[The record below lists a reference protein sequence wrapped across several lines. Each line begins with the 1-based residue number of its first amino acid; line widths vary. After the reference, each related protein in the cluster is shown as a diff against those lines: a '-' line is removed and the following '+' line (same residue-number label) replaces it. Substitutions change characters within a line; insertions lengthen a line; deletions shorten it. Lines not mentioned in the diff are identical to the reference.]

1 MSRLIRV
8 LVLFAA
14 FGLWSAVLTA
24 QPLKPQTS
32 NKDAV
37 TVKVTPLKVEGT
49 LWEFELVFDTHSQE
63 LSEDLLISAVLVGP
77 NGTQFK
83 PTDWN
88 GDPPSGHH
96 RKGVLRFNALN
107 PPPDVL
113 ELRIV
118 RPKEPVARAFRWPMP
133 RQ

>member
-1 MSRLIRV
+1 MSRIIPT
-8 LVLFAA
+8 LVLLSA

-49 LWEFELVFDTHSQE
+49 IWEFELVFDTHSQE
-63 LSEDLLISAVLVGP
+63 LSDDLLTAAVLVVP

-83 PTDWN
+83 PTAWN

-118 RPKEPVARAFRWPMP
+118 RPKEPAARAFRWPMP

>member
-1 MSRLIRV
+1 MSRMIGALA
-8 LVLFAA
+8 LLAA
-14 FGLWSAVLTA
+14 FGLWSAALTA
-24 QPLKPQTS
+24 QPLKAQTS
-32 NKDAV
+32 NKEAV
-37 TVKVTPLKVEGT
+37 TVKATPLKVDGEV
-49 LWEFELVFDTHSQE
+49 WEFEIVFDTHSQE
-63 LSEDLLISAVLVGP
+63 LNDDLLTAAVLIGP

-83 PTDWN
+83 PAGWN

-96 RKGVLRFNALN
+96 RKGVLRFNAIN

-118 RPKEPVARAFRWPMP
+118 RPREASQRTFRWPMP

>member
-1 MSRLIRV
+1 MSRMIRA
-8 LVLFAA
+8 LVLLAS

-24 QPLKPQTS
+24 QPLKTQTS

-37 TVKVTPLKVEGT
+37 TVKATPVKVEGAV
-49 LWEFELVFDTHSQE
+49 WEFELVFDTHSQE
-63 LSEDLLISAVLVGP
+63 LSDDLLAVATLVGP
-77 NGTQFK
+77 NGTQLK
-83 PTDWN
+83 PTAWN

-107 PPPDVL
+107 PAPDVL
-113 ELRIV
+113 ELRIA
-118 RPKEPVARAFRWPMP
+118 RPKESGPRAFRWPMP

>member
-1 MSRLIRV
+1 MIRALAL
-8 LVLFAA
+8 LVA
-14 FGLWSAVLTA
+14 FGLWSAALTG
-24 QPLKPQTS
+24 QPLKQQTN

-37 TVKVTPLKVEGT
+37 TVKVTPLKVEGAV
-49 LWEFELVFDTHSQE
+49 WEFEIVFDTHSQD
-63 LSEDLLISAVLVGP
+63 LSDDLLNAAVLVGP
-77 NGTQFK
+77 DGSQIK
-83 PTDWN
+83 PAGWN

-113 ELRIV
+113 ELRIA
-118 RPKEPVARAFRWPMP
+118 RPKEPTQRAFKWTMP